1 MSLKDKINEELKNAM
16 KSGDKLRLE
25 TIRSIRAGILEY
37 EKSGKGELQNETDEQ
52 NLLNSMAKKR
62 KEAMEIYRT
71 AGRNDLADKEEQELA
86 IISEFL
92 PKQLSSEEI
101 TLKVGEIAV
110 ANSIAKGG
118 EFSKLMPAVMREL
131 KGKADGALIK
141 KAVEEYLRG

>member
-1 MSLKDKINEELKNAM
+1 MSLKDKINEELKHAM

-62 KEAMEIYRT
+62 KEAMDIYRT
-71 AGRNDLADKEEQELA
+71 AGRSDLADKEEQELA

-92 PKQLSSEEI
+92 PKQLSIEEI
-101 TLKVGEIAV
+101 DLKVGEIAA

>member
-92 PKQLSSEEI
+92 PKQLSSEET

-110 ANSIAKGG
+110 ANSIANGG

>member
-62 KEAMEIYRT
+62 KEAMDIYRT
-71 AGRNDLADKEEQELA
+71 AGRNDLADKEERELA

-92 PKQLSSEEI
+92 PKQLSNDEI
-101 TLKVGEIAV
+101 ALKVGEIAA

>member
-101 TLKVGEIAV
+101 SLKVGEIAV

>member
-1 MSLKDKINEELKNAM
+1 MSLKDKINEELKQAM

-62 KEAMEIYRT
+62 KEAMDIYRS
-71 AGRNDLADKEEQELA
+71 AGRTDLANKEEKELA

-92 PKQLSSEEI
+92 PKQLTVEEI
-101 TLKVGEIAV
+101 AAKVAEVAT

-118 EFSKLMPAVMREL
+118 EFSKLMPAVMKEL
-131 KGKADGALIK
+131 KGKADGGLIK
-141 KAVEEYLRG
+141 KAVEEFLRG

>member
-110 ANSIAKGG
+110 ANSIANGG